1 MIFQT
6 LDDKQECVGVYADGK
21 LHFDNMPSDLL
32 KTWKYTGSIT
42 DKNVEYAWIY
52 CGGQTMSDVCPEELK
67 QDWESALKKLN
78 AYKKAF
84 TIAKLNLRE
93 HCFFDLIPHDALVEF
108 CEVKNKITKHVFY
121 NYEKPANYE
130 YLTAASKLLHK
141 IKHQDLMVDNK
152 DCRQLLVSSTLL
164 AGSRKILAGNFYID
178 YNLFGTR
185 TGRLTTHPLSFPVL
199 TMKRELRALVKPR
212 NNWFLSLDYNGAEVR
227 TLLALSEQNQP
238 TEDIHEWNIKHVFED
253 ANMTREQAKTVFFS
267 WLYNPEA
274 DHVETNYYDREKVL
288 DRYYDGEYINTIF
301 GRRIKVEP
309 RKAFN
314 YLIQS
319 TTADLVIERAIAI
332 DEFLNDTKSFISHI
346 VHDEIVIDFADED
359 RELIPQV
366 REIFSSNRL
375 ANFMVNLKA
384 GKDYFY
390 LKKLSL

>member
-1 MIFQT
+1 LIFQT

-32 KTWKYTGSIT
+32 QTWKYTGSIT

-52 CGGQTMSDVCPEELK
+52 CDGQTMSDVCPEELK

-108 CEVKNKITKHVFY
+108 CEVKNKITKHVFD

-130 YLTAASKLLHK
+130 YLAAASKLLHK

-152 DCRQLLVSSTLL
+152 DCRQLFVSSTLL

-185 TGRLTTHPLSFPVL
+185 TGRLTTHSLSFPVL

-212 NNWFLSLDYNGAEVR
+212 NSWFLSLDYNGAEVR
-227 TLLALSEQNQP
+227 TLLALSEQKQP